1 MYIYLPICI
10 HYIIYI
16 IQSNPIYIY
25 LSISQRRSYRNK
37 MAVGGKYFIIYS
49 SDKGLVTTSS
59 CSVLLQR

>member
-1 MYIYLPICI
+1 MYTLHYIYNP
-10 HYIIYI
+10 
-16 IQSNPIYIY
+16 IQSNIYIY

-49 SDKGLVTTSS
+49 SDKGLVITSS